1 MEVERDPVQF
11 YVHVL
16 LLDDVERSRT
26 DVLELERL
34 VVEAFGSPEAVTAVR
49 EAAAQRQAVAR

>member
-1 MEVERDPVQF
+1 
-11 YVHVL
+11 VL